1 MNTVCAQVCWRR
13 PRLACYP
20 ARILT
25 RKETFHFMER
35 PAVTEVRGELASET
49 KGFKLATFAS
59 LKHRNFSYLWTG
71 TLLMGA
77 GQWVQQVTLGWLMYD
92 LTGSSIL
99 LGVLNGARSI
109 PFLIAGPIAGVVADR
124 VNRRKLLLLAE
135 QFLFITALIM
145 GSLAA
150 TGYLAP
156 WHLFV
161 FTLFTGI
168 AWSFSDPVR
177 QSLIPNVVPKE
188 DLMNAVALNSVA
200 NNAMKVMGPS
210 LGGLLIALFS
220 ATANFF
226 VQAIAYAGVLTLIYR
241 MAVPETPPQAR
252 QSSMLANM
260 KEGLGYV
267 WSNTLVL
274 ALILS
279 ALVPRLLAVPYQTL
293 MPIFQK
299 DVLGVGPAGLG
310 MLMAAPGIGGLF
322 ALLTLASITGR
333 IRRQGLL
340 MLTAVILLGIFLVIF
355 SQTTSFHLALLSLVA
370 VGGCQV
376 MFNATVNT
384 LLHLTIPDQ
393 LRGRVM
399 SIYMLDRGLMPAG
412 ALLAGTSAHFIGA
425 PATTGLM
432 GSAVILL
439 GIYLAWRVPVVRRVE
454 L

>member
-1 MNTVCAQVCWRR
+1 
-13 PRLACYP
+13 
-20 ARILT
+20 
-25 RKETFHFMER
+25 MER
-35 PAVTEVRGELASET
+35 PALTEVRGELASET
-49 KGFKLATFAS
+49 KGFKLTTFAS
-59 LKHRNFSYLWTG
+59 LKHRNFTYLWSG

-99 LGVLNGARSI
+99 LGVLNGARSV
-109 PFLIAGPIAGVVADR
+109 PFLVAGPIAGVVADR
-124 VNRRKLLLLAE
+124 VDRRKLLLLAE
-135 QFLFITALIM
+135 QFLFVTALLM
-145 GSLAA
+145 GWLAA
-150 TGYLAP
+150 TGHLAP

-161 FTLFTGI
+161 FTLATGI

-210 LGGLLIALFS
+210 FGGLLIALFS

-226 VQAIAYAGVLTLIYR
+226 VQAVAYAGVLTLIYR
-241 MAVPETPPQAR
+241 MVVPQTPLQAR

-260 KEGLGYV
+260 KEGLAYV

-310 MLMAAPGIGGLF
+310 MLMAAPGVGGLF

-333 IRRQGLL
+333 IRRQGFL

-370 VGGCQV
+370 VGSCQV

-425 PATTGLM
+425 PATTGIM
-432 GSAVILL
+432 GFAVILL
-439 GIYLAWRVPVVRRVE
+439 GIYLAWRVPVVRRIE
-454 L
+454 I